1 MYKTMYGPRPPYRAV
16 GGGDSLGFMVR
27 SSIDTDSR
35 LRLPRKARP
44 GIFAPPNAPADALR
58 VRPIAAAAR

>member
-1 MYKTMYGPRPPYRAV
+1 
-16 GGGDSLGFMVR
+16 MVR

-44 GIFAPPNAPADALR
+44 GIFAPPNAPADATR
-58 VRPIAAAAR
+58 VRSTAAAAR